1 MTTKKTSADKTN
13 STLRVIF
20 AGTPEFAAIALSS
33 LIKNQKNINANVIAV
48 YTQPDRPAGRGR
60 QLTASPVKEVAQE
73 NSIPI
78 FQPENFKHEDSLRAL
93 SNHNADIM
101 IVAAYG
107 IILPLSVLSTP
118 RLGCINI
125 HASLLPR
132 WRGAAPI
139 QRAIAAGDT
148 ETGIT
153 IMQMDEG
160 LDTGDM
166 LLKKTCPI
174 NKEDTGSNLH
184 DKLAELGATSL
195 IEALE
200 LIQKEN
206 INPVPQDNNLAN
218 YAHKLNKQEAFVD
231 WSLDAAKIEQQ
242 VRAFNSWP
250 VAQTYFN
257 EKVVRIWQAQ
267 AISTTNATNHAHTI
281 GKIVAINKDSIEVQ
295 CGQGSLAITDIQ
307 LSGAK
312 RMSVNALL
320 NGRPDFFT
328 IGQCFNNA

>member
-1 MTTKKTSADKTN
+1 MPELKPI
-13 STLRVIF
+13 RIIF
-20 AGTPEFAAIALSS
+20 AGTPDFAATALDA
-33 LIKNQKNINANVIAV
+33 LIKAQNTPDKNNSIEIIAV

-60 QLTASPVKEVAQE
+60 HLTASAVKELALKH
-73 NSIPI
+73 SISVY
-78 FQPENFKHEDSLRAL
+78 QPTNFKPQHDLDAL
-93 SNHNADIM
+93 IALKPDLM

-139 QRAIAAGDT
+139 QRAILAGDNQ
-148 ETGIT
+148 TGIT

-166 LLKKTCPI
+166 ILSRSCHIEST
-174 NKEDTGSNLH
+174 DTGSSLH
-184 DKLAELGATSL
+184 DKLAALGAEAML
-195 IEALE
+195 EALQ
-200 LIQKEN
+200 LIQHNTLTTTK
-206 INPVPQDNNLAN
+206 QDNSQAC
-218 YAHKLNKQEAFVD
+218 YAHKLHKKEAFIN
-231 WSLDAAKIEQQ
+231 WTNSAADIARQ

-250 VAQTYFN
+250 VAQTHFT
-257 EKVVRIWQAQ
+257 EKVIRIWQAQ
-267 AISTTNATNHAHTI
+267 PVSTVKPEKIAPTLTGDILEVNHNAI
-281 GKIVAINKDSIEVQ
+281 IVA
-295 CGQGSLAITDIQ
+295 CGDGALEITDLQ

-320 NGRPDFFT
+320 NGRPDFFK
-328 IGQCFNNA
+328 IGHSFS